1 MNEQKAVL
9 FPNPKQWRIQEGTFV
24 LPCSGSFDVT
34 GPSTCVWVAQMRLQ
48 EALGS
53 DWHPT
58 GGGIQPASIRFRI
71 TDSVPMQQAYRLWID
86 ETGITAEA
94 HDREGLFYAAITL
107 AQLLRHYGDNLPYCE
122 IEDAPDFLIRGVMLD
137 VSRDKVPTMETLYWL
152 IDHLA
157 ELKYNH
163 LQLYF
168 EHTFAYTNHRE
179 VWKDASPLTAEE
191 IRALDAY
198 CQDRCIDLVPNQNSF
213 GHLERWFAHAR
224 YLPLAELPQGGAP
237 LPWGGFQEKP
247 SSLCPTDPRSFE
259 WLNELY
265 DELLP
270 NFSSRLFNVGCD
282 EPFDLRGQ
290 GRSQEHVRQLG
301 EGRVYLD
308 TILKLHQMVTQRG
321 KRMAFWGD
329 IIINHPEY
337 VPEVPQD
344 ALVLEWGYEADHP
357 FDAHG
362 AIFAASK
369 IPFCVCPG
377 TSSWNSL
384 GGRTDNMRTNILSA
398 ATNGLKH
405 GACGLI
411 VCDWGD
417 WGHWQPLGL
426 SFPGLTYAAGLSWN
440 VAANRDIDL
449 ATACDAHLSEGY
461 GALLLAIGDVYRLTG
476 VTRGNSTELFH
487 ILSKPKTRPPL
498 TGVTTETLEA
508 VLKRLRAFEHALP
521 AQSTLLEQEIAH
533 TFIILRAACHRGI
546 AILNGSIEQPATR
559 KPLMAELDTVIAS
572 LSHVW
577 KLRNR
582 EGGLKDSIARLAPI
596 RKEYEAMCNIISRL
610 DQEV

>member
-1 MNEQKAVL
+1 MYERTPIIFPIPKAC
-9 FPNPKQWRIQEGTFV
+9 RIHAGTWS
-24 LPCSGSFDVT
+24 LPRVDTFDMS
-34 GPSTCVWVAQMRLQ
+34 GPSDFVQAAQIRLQ
-48 EALGS
+48 AALGS

-58 GGGIQPASIRFRI
+58 WGETQPASIRFRI
-71 TDSVPMQQAYRLWID
+71 TDSVTELQAYRLQID
-86 ETGITAEA
+86 GTGITAEA
-94 HDREGLFYAAITL
+94 HDREGLFYAAIML
-107 AQLLRHYGDNLPYCE
+107 AQLVRHYGNSLPFCE
-122 IEDAPDFLIRGVMLD
+122 IEDAPDFSIRGVMLD
-137 VSRDKVPTMETLYWL
+137 VSRDKVPTMETLFWL

-163 LQLYF
+163 LQLYI

-191 IRALDAY
+191 IRTLDAY

-213 GHLERWFAHAR
+213 GHLERWLAHPH
-224 YLPLAELPQGGAP
+224 YLELAELPQGGAP
-237 LPWGGFQEKP
+237 LPWGGFQAKP

-259 WLNELY
+259 LLSELY

-282 EPFDLRGQ
+282 EPFDLRGP
-290 GRSQEHVRQLG
+290 GRSQEQVKQKG

-308 TILKLHQMVTQRG
+308 TILKLHQMVTARG

-337 VPEVPQD
+337 VPEVPKD

-369 IPFCVCPG
+369 NPFCVCPG

-384 GGRTDNMRTNILSA
+384 GGRSDTMRANILSA
-398 ATNGLKH
+398 AENGLKH

-426 SFPGLTYAAGLSWN
+426 SFPGFIYAACASWN
-440 VAANRDIDL
+440 VEATHDIDL
-449 ATACDAHLSEGY
+449 AVACDTHLTEGY
-461 GALLLAIGDVYRLTG
+461 GKLLLDLGGIYRLAG

-487 ILSKPKTRPPL
+487 ILSKPMTRPL
-498 TGVTTETLEA
+498 LAGVTTETLRA
-508 VLKRLRAFEHALP
+508 VLDRLLVLECALP
-521 AQSTLLEQEIAH
+521 EPSTFLEQEIAH
-533 TFIILRAACHRGI
+533 TFLILRAACHRGI
-546 AILNGSIEQPATR
+546 AILNGSIHQASTREQLA
-559 KPLMAELDTVIAS
+559 AELDSIIAS

-582 EGGLKDSIARLAPI
+582 KGGLQDSLARLAPI
-596 RKEYEAMCNIISRL
+596 REEYKN
-610 DQEV
+610 